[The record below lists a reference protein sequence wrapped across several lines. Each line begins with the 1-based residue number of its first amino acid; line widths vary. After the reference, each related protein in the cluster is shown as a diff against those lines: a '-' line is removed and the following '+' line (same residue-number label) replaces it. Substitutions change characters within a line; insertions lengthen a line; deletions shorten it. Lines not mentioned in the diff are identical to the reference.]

1 LKKEHTMAQKHEAP
15 KQAQSHASPQV
26 LVAMGD
32 ARWEKRAHAPGE
44 TDVAIQWP
52 EQLMQSF
59 RVRMDAHG
67 VPVDRLLMS
76 CDRRYASQRLM
87 FANSLPD
94 RRLQKLAAELM
105 QHLRARPV
113 DRPAWH

>member
-1 LKKEHTMAQKHEAP
+1 MAQKHEAP
-15 KQAQSHASPQV
+15 KQAKSHASPQV

-32 ARWEKRAHAPGE
+32 ARWEKRTRAPSE

-52 EQLMQSF
+52 EQPMQSF

-67 VPVDRLLMS
+67 VPVDRLLMA
-76 CDRRYASQRLM
+76 CDRRYAAQRLTL
-87 FANSLPD
+87 ASSLPD

-105 QHLRARPV
+105 RHLQARPSE
-113 DRPAWH
+113 RPAWH